1 MPADPGDWLR
11 PVADGCVVKLWVGP
25 GAARAGVVGVHAG
38 ALRIRVTAPP
48 AGGAANREV
57 LRLLGSLLHVRARD
71 LALESGASGRRKS
84 VRVRGLRVDE
94 VRARLPLVGGVDT
107 TAGDN

>member
-1 MPADPGDWLR
+1 MPGDPGDWIR
-11 PVADGCVVKLWVGP
+11 PVADGCVVSIWVGP
-25 GAARAGVVGVHAG
+25 GASRAGVVGIHGG

-48 AGGAANREV
+48 ERGAANREV
-57 LRLLGSLLHVRARD
+57 LRLLAAVLGVRAGD
-71 LALESGASGRRKS
+71 LALESGGSGRRKA

-94 VRARLPLVGGVDT
+94 VRARLPFPVGVDT